1 MENTP
6 STLIT
11 RIRQRLF
18 GVESAPV
25 GQVATTIDED
35 VPRYPPFMKGLPAA
49 PVERILSSQT
59 ELIAAIEQA
68 LAMPDSLY
76 QTIAAPVIRRYAAY
90 SHLLPASES
99 HHHRGAGGLFRHG
112 LEVAHWATLASQGSL
127 FATSA
132 SPKERKAQ
140 ELRWRLAVCFAGLLH
155 DIGKPVADIAVVDAL
170 GQHTWN
176 PCDENITDWAVRHQF
191 DRYFLRWRDNRHKR
205 HEQFSALV
213 IERVLTREARTF
225 ILESGPDIM
234 QAMLETINGLDRGS
248 KVYALVITADC
259 KSVERDLKAHYQNI
273 DSALGMPV
281 EKYLFD
287 AMRRLVKSGQW
298 TVNEKGARLWRFED
312 GLHIV
317 WRAGAQDIV
326 SLLTK
331 DKVPGIP
338 RDEDTLADIL
348 IERGLAIPKSWP
360 DGRQYRYWQIQPEG
374 LDNPLYLLRL
384 KSAELVFSGEPPTV
398 VDAHEI
404 REQDAPIVKAEPDTN
419 SAPQVSTPVKAKNI
433 AVMKQS
439 QRADNP
445 ASDVPEANP
454 PEPAHD
460 PSALPD
466 LLQIESTPS
475 ISNSQGAKDTN
486 NLPSAPDQGLP
497 QFKSTDGASSL
508 CQTNQPKNATPA
520 QPTNTEKTDSAA
532 ILNLSTTDTKSISNT
547 VDSAQCWLENH
558 GDAGQWLMDVAS
570 MLNQGQWQLGRDMLE
585 VQDKYLLPFPATAEK
600 LAVEPPQF
608 IKTLEASGW
617 LVTDVLS
624 PMRKVQTIQSVRG
637 VLLALEP
644 SSALKAIL
652 KFQAKATLTASAV
665 QSPTSNTDNKTRD
678 QVKSSQPQDEA
689 IREPKPVRS
698 KSNATGKQKSIR
710 GNASDSS
717 VNSEPDKASD
727 PVTTPP
733 AKAGTIDLLI
743 THVRQQNIPP
753 DESSPDGHWHTV
765 SNTELE
771 QFLSQHSTIKR
782 TRLMLDI
789 ANHPECRSVSA
800 TEGIQVRLRP

>member
-1 MENTP
+1 MENMP

-49 PVERILSSQT
+49 PVERILSGQT

-155 DIGKPVADIAVVDAL
+155 DIGKPVADIAVVDSQ

-176 PCDENITDWAVRHQF
+176 PCDENITDWAVRNEI

-326 SLLTK
+326 SLLAK

-348 IERGLAIPKSWP
+348 IERGLAVPKSWP
-360 DGRQYRYWQIQPEG
+360 DGRQYRYWQMQPEG

-384 KSAELVFSGEPPTV
+384 KSAELIFSGEPPLV
-398 VDAHEI
+398 VAAREINEPDAT
-404 REQDAPIVKAEPDTN
+404 IVKAEPVAN
-419 SAPQVSTPVKAKNI
+419 QAPQINKPAKAKNV
-433 AVMKQS
+433 AVLKQS
-439 QRADNP
+439 QRADKP
-445 ASDVPEANP
+445 KPVERQEPQI
-454 PEPAHD
+454 EPAHD
-460 PSALPD
+460 TSAELDPPV
-466 LLQIESTPS
+466 LESAPG
-475 ISNSQGAKDTN
+475 ISNS
-486 NLPSAPDQGLP
+486 LPSDPDQGLS
-497 QFKSTDGASSL
+497 QSKSTDGAPAL
-508 CQTNQPKNATPA
+508 CQTEYPKNATPA
-520 QPTNTEKTDSAA
+520 QPTHIEKSDSVAKPDLA
-532 ILNLSTTDTKSISNT
+532 SMDMKSISNPA
-547 VDSAQCWLENH
+547 DSAKCWLENH
-558 GDAGQWLMDVAS
+558 GDAGQWLMDIVS
-570 MLNQGQWQLGRDMLE
+570 MLNQGQWQLGSDILE
-585 VQDKYLLPFPATAEK
+585 VQDKYLLPFPVTAEK
-600 LAVEPPQF
+600 LAIDPPQF
-608 IKTLEASGW
+608 IKMLAETGW

-637 VLLALEP
+637 VLLALDP
-644 SSALKAIL
+644 SLALKALL
-652 KFQAKATLTASAV
+652 KSQGKARSTASSV
-665 QSPTSNTDNKTRD
+665 HSPNSNTDKTID
-678 QVKSSQPQDEA
+678 TVKSSQPRDEA
-689 IREPKPVRS
+689 IREAKPVRS
-698 KSNATGKQKSIR
+698 KSNAIGKQKSISDK
-710 GNASDSS
+710 ASDSS
-717 VNSEPDKASD
+717 INSKSDKASSSLI
-727 PVTTPP
+727 TPP
-733 AKAGTIDLLI
+733 PKPGTIDLLI
-743 THVRQQNIPP
+743 AYVRQQNLPP
-753 DESSPDGHWHTV
+753 DESSPDGNWHTV
-765 SNTELE
+765 SNAELE
-771 QFLSQHSTIKR
+771 HFLTQHSTIKR

-789 ANHPECRSVSA
+789 ANHPDCRSISA
-800 TEGIQVRLRP
+800 TEGIQVRLHP

>member
-25 GQVATTIDED
+25 SQVAPTMDED
-35 VPRYPPFMKGLPAA
+35 VPRYPPFMKGLQAA

-68 LAMPDSLY
+68 LALPDSLY
-76 QTIAAPVIRRYAAY
+76 QTIAAPVIRRYAAF

-140 ELRWRLAVCFAGLLH
+140 ELRWRLAVCFAGLMH
-155 DIGKPVADIAVVDAL
+155 DIGKPVADIAVVDAQ

-176 PCDENITDWAVRHQF
+176 PCDENITDWALRNEI

-298 TVNEKGARLWRFED
+298 TVNEKGARLWRFEG

-326 SLLTK
+326 TLLAK

-360 DGRQYRYWQIQPEG
+360 DGRQYRYWQMQPEG

-384 KSAELVFSGEPPTV
+384 KSAELIFSGEPPLV
-398 VDAHEI
+398 VAAREINEPDAT
-404 REQDAPIVKAEPDTN
+404 IVKAEPVT
-419 SAPQVSTPVKAKNI
+419 SQAQQISKPVKAKNV
-433 AVMKQS
+433 AALKQS
-439 QRADNP
+439 QRTDNP
-445 ASDVPEANP
+445 ASDLPEATS
-454 PEPAHD
+454 PEPGLD

-466 LLQIESTPS
+466 PLLTESAPG
-475 ISNSQGAKDTN
+475 ISNSQAAKDTTT
-486 NLPSAPDQGLP
+486 LPSDPDQELS
-497 QFKSTDGASSL
+497 QAKSTIGTHSL
-508 CQTNQPKNATPA
+508 SQTEQPENATSAKQTNS
-520 QPTNTEKTDSAA
+520 EKTASATKP
-532 ILNLSTTDTKSISNT
+532 NLSTTDTKTISNP
-547 VDSAQCWLENH
+547 VHSAKCWLESH
-558 GDAGQWLMDVAS
+558 GDAGQWLMDIAS
-570 MLNQGQWQLGRDMLE
+570 MLNQAQWQLGSDLLE
-585 VQDKYLLPFPATAEK
+585 IQDKYLLPFPATAEK
-600 LAVEPPQF
+600 LAVDPPQF
-608 IKTLEASGW
+608 IKILEDKGW

-637 VLLALEP
+637 FLLALEP
-644 SSALKAIL
+644 SLALKALL
-652 KFQAKATLTASAV
+652 KLQGEVTLTASAV
-665 QSPTSNTDNKTRD
+665 QSPTSNTDNKTID
-678 QVKSSQPQDEA
+678 PVKSSQPQDET
-689 IREPKPVRS
+689 IREPKPVRP
-698 KSNATGKQKSIR
+698 KPNATGKQKSIC

-717 VNSEPDKASD
+717 VNSKLDKSSD
-727 PVTTPP
+727 PVATPP

-743 THVRQQNIPP
+743 AHVGQQNIPP

-765 SNTELE
+765 SNTALE
-771 QFLSQHSTIKR
+771 QFLSQHPTIKR

-789 ANHPECRSVSA
+789 ANHPDGRSVSA

>member
-25 GQVATTIDED
+25 GPVATTMDED
-35 VPRYPPFMKGLPAA
+35 VPRYPPFMKGLPTA

-155 DIGKPVADIAVVDAL
+155 DIGKPVADIAVVDAQ

-176 PCDENITDWAVRHQF
+176 PCDENITDWAVRHQI

-326 SLLTK
+326 TLLAK

-360 DGRQYRYWQIQPEG
+360 DGRQYRYWQMQPEG

-384 KSAELVFSGEPPTV
+384 KSAELIFSGEPPFV
-398 VDAHEI
+398 VEAREINESDAI
-404 REQDAPIVKAEPDTN
+404 IVKTEPVTDQ
-419 SAPQVSTPVKAKNI
+419 APQINKPAKAKNV
-433 AVMKQS
+433 AVLKQS
-439 QRADNP
+439 QRTDNP
-445 ASDVPEANP
+445 KPVEPKEP
-454 PEPAHD
+454 QIEPAHD
-460 PSALPD
+460 TSAELDLPV
-466 LLQIESTPS
+466 LKSAPG
-475 ISNSQGAKDTN
+475 ISNS
-486 NLPSAPDQGLP
+486 LPPDPDQG
-497 QFKSTDGASSL
+497 QSQSKSTDAVLSL
-508 CQTNQPKNATPA
+508 CQPEQAKNATPA
-520 QPTNTEKTDSAA
+520 QPTKPEKTDSVAKPDLAA
-532 ILNLSTTDTKSISNT
+532 TDTKSVSNP
-547 VDSAQCWLENH
+547 VDSAKCWLENH
-558 GDAGQWLMDVAS
+558 CDAGQWLMDIAS
-570 MLNQGQWQLGRDMLE
+570 MLNQGQWQLGSDILE

-600 LAVEPPQF
+600 LAVDPPQF
-608 IKTLEASGW
+608 IKMLEDKGW
-617 LVTDVLS
+617 LVTDILS

-637 VLLALEP
+637 FLLALEP
-644 SSALKAIL
+644 SLALKSL
-652 KFQAKATLTASAV
+652 LQPRGKVTLTAPSA
-665 QSPTSNTDNKTRD
+665 QTPSGNADKNRD
-678 QVKSSQPQDEA
+678 PVKSSQPQKEA
-689 IREPKPVRS
+689 FREPKPVRP
-698 KSNATGKQKSIR
+698 KPNATGKQKSIN
-710 GNASDSS
+710 GNVSDSS
-717 VNSEPDKASD
+717 VNSEPDKANA
-727 PVTTPP
+727 TLTNPP
-733 AKAGTIDLLI
+733 AKPGTIDSLI

-753 DESSPDGHWHTV
+753 NKSSPDGHWHTV
-765 SNTELE
+765 SNTALE
-771 QFLSQHSTIKR
+771 QFLTQHPTIKR

-789 ANHPECRSVSA
+789 ANHPDCRSVSA

>member
-18 GVESAPV
+18 GVESAPI
-25 GQVATTIDED
+25 GPVATTIDED

-68 LAMPDSLY
+68 LALPDSLY
-76 QTIAAPVIRRYAAY
+76 QTIASPVIRRYAAF

-155 DIGKPVADIAVVDAL
+155 DIGKPVADIAVVDAQ

-176 PCDENITDWAVRHQF
+176 PCDENITDWALRNEI

-326 SLLTK
+326 TLLAK

-360 DGRQYRYWQIQPEG
+360 DGRQYRYWQMQPEG

-384 KSAELVFSGEPPTV
+384 KSAELIFSGEPPPV
-398 VDAHEI
+398 VEAREI
-404 REQDAPIVKAEPDTN
+404 NEPDAT
-419 SAPQVSTPVKAKNI
+419 TIKTEPVTYQAQQISKPAKTKNV
-433 AVMKQS
+433 AVLKQS
-439 QRADNP
+439 QRTDNP
-445 ASDVPEANP
+445 ASVLPESASS
-454 PEPAHD
+454 EPALY
-460 PSALPD
+460 PIALPD
-466 LLQIESTPS
+466 PLLTQSAPG
-475 ISNSQGAKDTN
+475 ISNS
-486 NLPSAPDQGLP
+486 LPSDPDQGLS
-497 QFKSTDGASSL
+497 QSKSIDGTPSL
-508 CQTNQPKNATPA
+508 CQTKQPKNETPA
-520 QPTNTEKTDSAA
+520 KTTITERSDSAA
-532 ILNLSTTDTKSISNT
+532 KPDLATTDTKSISNP
-547 VDSAQCWLENH
+547 VDSAKCWFESH
-558 GDAGQWLMDVAS
+558 ADAGQWLMDIAS
-570 MLNQGQWQLGRDMLE
+570 MLNQGQWQLGSDLLE
-585 VQDKYLLPFPATAEK
+585 VQDKYLLPFPTTAEK
-600 LAVEPPQF
+600 LAIDPPQF
-608 IKTLEASGW
+608 IKILEDKGW

-644 SSALKAIL
+644 SLALKAVL
-652 KFQAKATLTASAV
+652 KFQAKATLTASSP
-665 QSPTSNTDNKTRD
+665 QSPSSNTDKNRD
-678 QVKSSQPQDEA
+678 PVKSSQPKDEA
-689 IREPKPVRS
+689 FRKSKPVRS
-698 KSNATGKQKSIR
+698 KSNATGTQKPISSNI
-710 GNASDSS
+710 SDSS
-717 VNSEPDKASD
+717 VNSEPDKASA
-727 PVTTPP
+727 PLTTPP
-733 AKAGTIDLLI
+733 AKPLTIDLLI

-753 DESSPDGHWHTV
+753 DESSPDGNWHTV

-771 QFLSQHSTIKR
+771 QFLTQHPTIKR

-789 ANHPECRSVSA
+789 ANHPNCRSVSA

>member
-25 GQVATTIDED
+25 AQVATTIDED

-76 QTIAAPVIRRYAAY
+76 QTIAAPVIRRYAAF

-127 FATSA
+127 FATAA

-140 ELRWRLAVCFAGLLH
+140 EVRWRLAVCFAGLLH
-155 DIGKPVADIAVVDAL
+155 DIGKPVADIAVVDSQ

-176 PCDENITDWAVRHQF
+176 PCDENITDWAVRHEI

-326 SLLTK
+326 TLLTK

-360 DGRQYRYWQIQPEG
+360 DGRQYRYWQMQPEG

-384 KSAELVFSGEPPTV
+384 KSAELIFSGEPPLV
-398 VDAHEI
+398 VEAREIKESDAT
-404 REQDAPIVKAEPDTN
+404 IVKAEPVT
-419 SAPQVSTPVKAKNI
+419 SQAPKLSKPAKPKNV
-433 AVMKQS
+433 AVMKQP
-439 QRADNP
+439 QRTDKP
-445 ASDVPEANP
+445 KPVEPQDPQI
-454 PEPAHD
+454 EPAQD
-460 PSALPD
+460 TSAELDLPVH
-466 LLQIESTPS
+466 ESAPS
-475 ISNSQGAKDTN
+475 ISNS
-486 NLPSAPDQGLP
+486 LPSNPDQGLS
-497 QFKSTDGASSL
+497 QSKSTDDAPSL
-508 CQTNQPKNATPA
+508 CQTEHPKNATPA
-520 QPTNTEKTDSAA
+520 TSTNAEKTASAA
-532 ILNLSTTDTKSISNT
+532 KPDFSTRDSKSASNP
-547 VDSAQCWLENH
+547 VDSAKCWLENH

-570 MLNQGQWQLGRDMLE
+570 MLNQGQWQLGSDLLE
-585 VQDKYLLPFPATAEK
+585 VQDKYLLSFPATAEK
-600 LAVEPPQF
+600 LAIDPPHF
-608 IKTLEASGW
+608 IKILEASGW

-624 PMRKVQTIQSVRG
+624 PMRKVQTIRSVRG
-637 VLLALEP
+637 ILLALEP
-644 SSALKAIL
+644 SLALKALL
-652 KFQAKATLTASAV
+652 KSQDKPTLTASSP
-665 QSPTSNTDNKTRD
+665 QSPSSNTDKTRD
-678 QVKSSQPQDEA
+678 QVKSAQPQDET
-689 IREPKPVRS
+689 IREPKLARS

-743 THVRQQNIPP
+743 AYVRQQNLPP
-753 DESSPDGHWHTV
+753 DESSPDGHWYIV

-771 QFLSQHSTIKR
+771 QFLTQHPTIKR
-782 TRLMLDI
+782 TRMMLDI
-789 ANHPECRSVSA
+789 ANHPDGRSVSA

>member
-1 MENTP
+1 
-6 STLIT
+6 
-11 RIRQRLF
+11 
-18 GVESAPV
+18 
-25 GQVATTIDED
+25 
-35 VPRYPPFMKGLPAA
+35 
-49 PVERILSSQT
+49 
-59 ELIAAIEQA
+59 
-68 LAMPDSLY
+68 
-76 QTIAAPVIRRYAAY
+76 
-90 SHLLPASES
+90 
-99 HHHRGAGGLFRHG
+99 
-112 LEVAHWATLASQGSL
+112 
-127 FATSA
+127 
-132 SPKERKAQ
+132 
-140 ELRWRLAVCFAGLLH
+140 
-155 DIGKPVADIAVVDAL
+155 IAVVDAL

-419 SAPQVSTPVKAKNI
+419 SAPQVSKPVKAKNI

-789 ANHPECRSVSA
+789 ANHPDCRSVSA

>member
-1 MENTP
+1 
-6 STLIT
+6 
-11 RIRQRLF
+11 
-18 GVESAPV
+18 
-25 GQVATTIDED
+25 
-35 VPRYPPFMKGLPAA
+35 MKGLPAA

-76 QTIAAPVIRRYAAY
+76 QTIAAPVIRRYAAF

-155 DIGKPVADIAVVDAL
+155 DIGKPVADIAVVDAQ

-176 PCDENITDWAVRHQF
+176 PCDENITDWAVRHEI

-326 SLLTK
+326 TLLAK

-360 DGRQYRYWQIQPEG
+360 NGRQYRYWQMQPEG

-384 KSAELVFSGEPPTV
+384 KSAELIFSGEPPIV
-398 VDAHEI
+398 IAAQEI
-404 REQDAPIVKAEPDTN
+404 NEQDATIVKAEPVTN
-419 SAPQVSTPVKAKNI
+419 PAPQISKPAKAKNL
-433 AVMKQS
+433 AVLKQP
-439 QRADNP
+439 QRTDKP
-445 ASDVPEANP
+445 KPV
-454 PEPAHD
+454 EPKE
-460 PSALPD
+460 P
-466 LLQIESTPS
+466 QIELDRDISAELDLPALES
-475 ISNSQGAKDTN
+475 APGISNSLQPDPGQGT
-486 NLPSAPDQGLP
+486 SQS
-497 QFKSTDGASSL
+497 KSTDGAPALS
-508 CQTNQPKNATPA
+508 QTEQPKNATPA
-520 QPTNTEKTDSAA
+520 KPTNTEKTDSAA
-532 ILNLSTTDTKSISNT
+532 KSDSSSTDTKCIANP
-547 VDSAQCWLENH
+547 VDSAKCWLERH
-558 GDAGQWLMDVAS
+558 GDAGQWLMDIAS
-570 MLNQGQWQLGRDMLE
+570 MLNQGQWQLGSDLLE
-585 VQDKYLLPFPATAEK
+585 FQDKYLLRFPATAEK
-600 LAVEPPQF
+600 LAIDPPQF
-608 IKTLEASGW
+608 IKMLEETGW

-637 VLLALEP
+637 ILLALEP
-644 SSALKAIL
+644 SSALKALL
-652 KFQAKATLTASAV
+652 KSQAKATSTASSV
-665 QSPTSNTDNKTRD
+665 HSPNGNTDKTRD
-678 QVKSSQPQDEA
+678 PFKSFQPQDEA

-698 KSNATGKQKSIR
+698 KSNAPFKQKSISDK
-710 GNASDSS
+710 ASDSS

-733 AKAGTIDLLI
+733 AKPGTIDLLI
-743 THVRQQNIPP
+743 AHVRQQNIPP

-765 SNTELE
+765 SNTALE
-771 QFLSQHSTIKR
+771 QFLTQHPTIKR
-782 TRLMLDI
+782 TRLMLYI
-789 ANHPECRSVSA
+789 ANHPDCRSVSA
-800 TEGIQVRLRP
+800 MEGIQVRLRP